1 MVRHSA
7 CVEGSQRYSGNITGI
22 EPSQSV
28 ASGEGFVMVD
38 SFSGGVCGNSRAES
52 GILLCESDGVDIPFV
67 GYSQIRITENDD
79 NKP

>member
-1 MVRHSA
+1 M
-7 CVEGSQRYSGNITGI
+7 
-22 EPSQSV
+22 

-38 SFSGGVCGNSRAES
+38 SFSGGVCGNSRTES